1 MIENMFFLDTEHAGM
16 GGMLTPKIHC
26 FYCVGEITSSAG
38 KFAPNPP
45 PENYPCWLY
54 NKMSLLD

>member
-1 MIENMFFLDTEHAGM
+1 MFFLDTEHAGM